1 MEREYINVLMI
12 GDIIGEPGRKA
23 IFLNLSELIRNY
35 KADFVVANGENAAG
49 GFGITANIAQKLHS
63 YGVDCIT
70 SGNHIWRNKD
80 VFNVINDDQHLL
92 RPLNYPNGTP
102 GKGWTILEKGG
113 KSLAVV
119 NLMGR
124 VFMEPLECPFRTI
137 RRELNNIKKNTR
149 NVVIDFHGEATSE
162 KMAMGWYLDGQV
174 SAVVGTHTH
183 VQTADNRILPEGT
196 AYITDLGMTGS
207 FDSVIGM
214 NKEKA
219 VKKFVT
225 MMPTRFSVATEDVH
239 INGVFISID
248 LKSGKANK
256 IERINLFSNVP

>member
-1 MEREYINVLMI
+1 LDKNVINVIMI
-12 GDIIGEPGRKA
+12 GDIIGEPGRRA
-23 IFLNLSELIRNY
+23 IFLNISELIHSY
-35 KADFVVANGENAAG
+35 DADFVVANGENAAG

-102 GKGWTILEKGG
+102 GRGWTIVEKGS

-124 VFMEPLECPFRTI
+124 VFMEPLDCPFRAI
-137 RRELNNIKKNTR
+137 RKGLSNIRKKTKNI
-149 NVVIDFHGEATSE
+149 VVDFHGEATSE
-162 KMAMGWYLDGQV
+162 KMAMGWFLDGQV
-174 SAVVGTHTH
+174 SALVGTHTH
-183 VQTADNRILPEGT
+183 VQTADDRILPKGT
-196 AYITDLGMTGS
+196 AYITDLGMTGP

-225 MMPTRFSVATEDVH
+225 MMPTRFSVAENDVR

-248 LKSGKANK
+248 LGSGKATK
-256 IERINLFSNVP
+256 IERINLSSSVS

>member
-1 MEREYINVLMI
+1 LEREYINVLMI

-23 IFLNLSELIRNY
+23 IFLKLSELIRNY

-49 GFGITANIAQKLHS
+49 GFGITANIAHKLHS

-80 VFNVINDDQHLL
+80 VFNVINEDQHLL

-119 NLMGR
+119 NLLGR
-124 VFMEPLECPFRTI
+124 VFMEPLECPFRAI
-137 RRELNNIKKNTR
+137 RKELNNIKKNTR

-183 VQTADNRILPEGT
+183 VQTADSRILPEGT
-196 AYITDLGMTGS
+196 AYITDLGMTGP

-225 MMPTRFSVATEDVH
+225 MMPTRFSVATDDVH

-248 LKSGKANK
+248 SESGKATK